1 MIFKA
6 TRGSGLGDIALD
18 DIKFFE
24 STNCSI
30 LPSKANPS
38 LLTTTQQPT
47 TTTKTTTLSTYS
59 WSSQDPVDCNFEQDF
74 CLWQN
79 DTSSNIFWKRSK
91 GSLTNFFGSG
101 IFCFAYKL
109 TNLEFYFFNFKGP
122 ATDHTTQTK
131 EGFFIF
137 LDVKTNLV

>member
-109 TNLEFYFFNFKGP
+109 TDLEFYFLILKAQLQIIRLKQKRAFS
-122 ATDHTTQTK
+122 
-131 EGFFIF
+131 FFSM
-137 LDVKTNLV
+137 